1 MNGKKDP
8 IVSEEVAMQLAVIAA
23 MDIAVI
29 VETLRLMR
37 KAWESGNGFIQG
49 ISKVPLDLEHLYLFA
64 IADGDSIF
72 VAEYEEPRE
81 YGEVLLVEDRGGG
94 DAFIK
99 TSEHDMFRIRVW

>member
-1 MNGKKDP
+1 MDIEDVVGKD
-8 IVSEEVAMQLAVIAA
+8 VAMQLAVIAA

-37 KAWESGNGFIQG
+37 DAWESGNGYIQG

-64 IADGDSIF
+64 IADNDSIF
-72 VAEYEEPRE
+72 IAEYEEPRE
-81 YGEVLLVEDRGGG
+81 CGEVLVVEDKGDG